1 MIKISIENGMA
12 SVFTPYNKE
21 FVDLVKGIGGRK
33 WNADRKCWMVPESE
47 IEQVRKYMMDVFGE
61 TDQMDEDE
69 RVTVTITFT
78 DDAKADCAG
87 VTIFGKTIAKAWGR
101 DSGARVGE
109 DVTFISG
116 NYGSGGSRANWNTYI
131 EAGSKFR
138 VRNVPKAMLANA
150 PAYVTVEVVDDAKID
165 RSALVQE
172 KEKLLARLA
181 EIEKLLAE

>member
-1 MIKISIENGMA
+1 MIKITIENGMA
-12 SVFTPYNKE
+12 SVFTPYNRE

-33 WNADRKCWMVPESE
+33 WNADRKCWMVPEAE

-69 RVTVTITFT
+69 RVTVLITFT
-78 DDAKADCAG
+78 EDASADRRG
-87 VTIFGKTIAKAWGR
+87 ITIFGKTIAKAWDR

-116 NYGSGGSRANWNTYI
+116 NCGSGGSRANWTTTI
-131 EAGSKFR
+131 DKGSKFR
-138 VRNVPKAMLANA
+138 VRNVPKAMLASA
-150 PAYVTVEVVDDAKID
+150 PSYVTVEEVADAGID
-165 RSALVQE
+165 RTALMQE